1 MTIDDLN
8 QQFAIEK
15 HLQIVEGEGG
25 FAFIKIH
32 NGKADALISLYGGQV
47 LSYQKP
53 QQPDVFFLSDKAYYQ
68 HGKAIKGGVPIC
80 WPWFGNDPENKGR
93 PAHGFARNS
102 LWQLSA
108 SEQLANGDTCVELQ
122 LSPNESSRSLWPHD
136 FLLSLK
142 VTVGDEL
149 TLQLTTHN
157 KDTRAVEITQALHT
171 YFAVESIDTLRIS
184 GLENLDYLDKAKS
197 NTGAEQKTQQGEI
210 HIEGEV
216 DRIYL
221 QVPEQITLKHIA
233 PSHSADTAISLQSK
247 NNATAVVWN
256 PWQQLCEQSADLKP
270 DDYQR
275 FVCVETANAASDVIK
290 LAAGESFSLQARI
303 SISL

>member
-1 MTIDDLN
+1 MTIHELN
-8 QQFAIEK
+8 QQFAIED

-32 NGKADALISLYGGQV
+32 NDKADALISLYGGQV
-47 LSYQKP
+47 LSYKKP
-53 QQPDVFFLSDKAYYQ
+53 QQPDMFFLSDKAYYQ
-68 HGKAIKGGVPIC
+68 SGKAIKGGVPIC
-80 WPWFGNDPENKGR
+80 WPWFGNDPQNKGR

-102 LWQLSA
+102 LWQLA
-108 SEQLANGDTCVELQ
+108 AAEQLANGDTLVELQ
-122 LSPNESSRSLWPHD
+122 LSPNESSRSLWPYD

-157 KDTRAVEITQALHT
+157 KDPQTVEITQALHT
-171 YFAVESIDTLRIS
+171 YFALESIDALRIS
-184 GLENLDYLDKAKS
+184 GLENLSYLDKAKS

-221 QVPEQITLKHIA
+221 QVPEQINLKHIA
-233 PSHSADTAISLQSK
+233 PSHAADTAITLHSK

-256 PWQQLCEQSADLKP
+256 PWQELCEQSADLNP
-270 DDYQR
+270 SDYQR
-275 FVCVETANAASDVIK
+275 FVCVETANAATDVIR
-290 LAAGESFSLQARI
+290 LAAGESFTLQARI
-303 SISL
+303 ALN

>member
-8 QQFAIEK
+8 QQFAIEN
-15 HLQIVEGEGG
+15 HLQIIEGEGG

-32 NGKADALISLYGGQV
+32 NAKADALISLYGGQV
-47 LSYQKP
+47 LSYRIV
-53 QQPDVFFLSDKAYYQ
+53 QQPELLFLSDKAYYQ
-68 HGKAIKGGVPIC
+68 SGKAIKGGVPIC
-80 WPWFGNDPENKGR
+80 WPWFGNDPEDKGR

-102 LWQLSA
+102 LWQLA
-108 SEQLANGDTCVELQ
+108 TTEQLANGDTRLELQ
-122 LSPNESSRSLWPHD
+122 LKPNELSRSLWPHE
-136 FLLSLK
+136 FLLSLQ

-157 KDTRAVEITQALHT
+157 KDTQAFAITQALHS
-171 YFAVESIDTLRIS
+171 YFAVESIDALRIG

-197 NTGAEQKTQQGEI
+197 NTGAEQKSQQGEI

-221 QVPEQITLKHIA
+221 QVPEKITLKHIA
-233 PSHSADTAISLQSK
+233 PSHSADAAISLHSK

-256 PWQQLCEQSADLKP
+256 PWQDLCAQSADLN
-270 DDYQR
+270 DTDYTR
-275 FVCVETANAASDVIK
+275 FVCVETANAASDVIS
-290 LAAGESFSLQARI
+290 LPAGESFSLQARI
-303 SISL
+303 ALNL

>member
-1 MTIDDLN
+1 MTIQDLN
-8 QQFAIEK
+8 QQFAIEN
-15 HLQIVEGEGG
+15 HLQIIEGEGG

-32 NGKADALISLYGGQV
+32 NAKADALISLYGGQV
-47 LSYQKP
+47 LSYRKL
-53 QQPDVFFLSDKAYYQ
+53 QQPDVFFLSDKAWYQ
-68 HGKAIKGGVPIC
+68 DGKAIKGGVPIC
-80 WPWFGNDPENKGR
+80 WPWFGSDPENKGR

-108 SEQLANGDTCVELQ
+108 TEQLANGDTLVELQ
-122 LSPNESSRSLWPHD
+122 LSPNELSRSLWPHE

-149 TLQLTTHN
+149 TLQLTTQN
-157 KDTRAVEITQALHT
+157 KDAQAFEITQALHS
-171 YFAVESIDTLRIS
+171 YFAVEAIDALRIS
-184 GLENLDYLDKAKS
+184 GLENLSYLDKAKS
-197 NTGAEQKTQQGEI
+197 NSGAEQKTQQGEI

-221 QVPEQITLKHIA
+221 QVPEKITLKHIA
-233 PSHSADTAISLQSK
+233 PSHSADATISLQSK
-247 NNATAVVWN
+247 NSATAVVWN

-275 FVCVETANAASDVIK
+275 FVCVETANAADDVVR
-290 LAAGESFSLQARI
+290 LAPGESFVLQARI
-303 SISL
+303 AISL

>member
-1 MTIDDLN
+1 MTIDELN
-8 QQFAIEK
+8 QQFAIEG
-15 HLQIVEGEGG
+15 HLQVIEGEGG

-32 NGKADALISLYGGQV
+32 NDKADALISLYGGQV
-47 LSYQKP
+47 LSYRKA
-53 QQPDVFFLSDKAYYQ
+53 QQPDVFFLSDRAYYQ

-80 WPWFGNDPENKGR
+80 WPWFGNDPQNKGR

-102 LWQLSA
+102 LWQLVA
-108 SEQLANGDTCVELQ
+108 TEQLANGDTFVELQ
-122 LSPNESSRSLWPHD
+122 LSPNELSASLWPHE

-157 KDTRAVEITQALHT
+157 NDTQPFEITQALHS
-171 YFAVESIDTLRIS
+171 YFALESIDALRIS
-184 GLENLDYLDKAKS
+184 GLENLTYLDKAKS

-221 QVPEQITLKHIA
+221 QVPEQITLKNIA
-233 PSHSADTAISLQSK
+233 PSLTAESAITLQSK

-275 FVCVETANAASDVIK
+275 FVCVETANAASDVIS
-290 LAAGESFSLQARI
+290 LAAGDSFTLQARI

>member
-1 MTIDDLN
+1 MTIQDLN
-8 QQFAIEK
+8 QQFAIED

-25 FAFIKIH
+25 FAFVKIH
-32 NGKADALISLYGGQV
+32 NDKADALISLYGGQV

-53 QQPDVFFLSDKAYYQ
+53 QQPDVFFLSDKAFYQ
-68 HGKAIKGGVPIC
+68 DGKAIKGGVPIC

-108 SEQLANGDTCVELQ
+108 SEQLANGDTLVELQ
-122 LSPNESSRSLWPHD
+122 LSPNELSRPLWPHD

-157 KDTRAVEITQALHT
+157 KDQQAFEITQAMHT
-171 YFAVESIDTLRIS
+171 YFAVESIDALRIS
-184 GLENLDYLDKAKS
+184 GLENLSYLDKAKS

-210 HIEGEV
+210 HIDGEV

-233 PSHSADTAISLQSK
+233 PSHSADVAISLQSK

-256 PWQQLCEQSADLKP
+256 PWQQLCKQSADLNP
-270 DDYQR
+270 DDYLR
-275 FVCVETANAASDVIK
+275 FVCVETANAATDVIK
-290 LAAGESFSLQARI
+290 LAAGESFTLQAKI
-303 SISL
+303 ALN

>member
-1 MTIDDLN
+1 MTIHDLN
-8 QQFAIEK
+8 QQFAIED

-32 NGKADALISLYGGQV
+32 NDKADALISLYGGQV

-53 QQPDVFFLSDKAYYQ
+53 QQPDVFFLSDKAFYQ
-68 HGKAIKGGVPIC
+68 DGKAIKGGVPIC

-102 LWQLSA
+102 LWHLSA
-108 SEQLANGDTCVELQ
+108 SEQLANGDTLVELQ
-122 LSPNESSRSLWPHD
+122 LSPNELSRPLWPHD

-157 KDTRAVEITQALHT
+157 KDQQAFEITQAMHT
-171 YFAVESIDTLRIS
+171 YFAVESIDALRIS
-184 GLENLDYLDKAKS
+184 GLENLSYLDKAKS

-221 QVPEQITLKHIA
+221 QVPEQITLKHTA
-233 PSHSADTAISLQSK
+233 PSHAPDTAISLQSQ

-256 PWQQLCEQSADLKP
+256 PWQQLCEQSADLNP
-270 DDYQR
+270 ADYQR
-275 FVCVETANAASDVIK
+275 FVCVETANAATDVIS
-290 LAAGESFSLQARI
+290 LAPGESFSLQARI
-303 SISL
+303 ALI